1 MTMTENTHETIPGR
15 EFRARLFG
23 EAAVDKALAGAT
35 ATLAPWITEMSDRAL
50 FEDVWQADG
59 LSLRDRS
66 LVTVAAMT
74 AMGRTT
80 ELRHHLA
87 AALRLGLTEEELI
100 HAIGQLVLYAG
111 LPAVHAAYAVA
122 REVFEATD
130 DAD

>member
-1 MTMTENTHETIPGR
+1 
-15 EFRARLFG
+15 LFG
-23 EAAVDKALAGAT
+23 QEAVDTALTGAT
-35 ATLAPWITEMSDRAL
+35 ATLAPWITDMTDRAL
-50 FEDVWQADG
+50 FEDIWQADG

-66 LVTVAAMT
+66 LVTVSAMT
-74 AMGRTT
+74 SMGKAT

-87 AALRLGLTEEELI
+87 SARGLGLTKDELI
-100 HAIGQLVLYAG
+100 QAIGHLALYAG

>member
-1 MTMTENTHETIPGR
+1 MTENTNRRIPGR

-23 EAAVDKALAGAT
+23 QEAVDKALTGAT
-35 ATLAPWITEMSDRAL
+35 ATLAPWITDMTDRAL
-50 FEDVWQADG
+50 FEDIWQADG

-74 AMGRTT
+74 AMGRTI

-87 AALRLGLTEEELI
+87 AALDLGLTEEELT
-100 HAIGQLVLYAG
+100 HAIGQLALYAG
-111 LPAVHAAYAVA
+111 LPTVHAAYAVA
-122 REVFEATD
+122 REVFEAND